1 MLPERRGQ
9 CDASSFSTDLYCACF
24 GAKSWVH
31 CLKQMP
37 VFDFDLFIPLNPHSL
52 EVSTGPVLG
61 VENVC
66 VCVCS
71 RARQSL
77 CVCVCMCCDD
87 VSFTA

>member
-1 MLPERRGQ
+1 MLPERQGQ

-37 VFDFDLFIPLNPHSL
+37 VFDFDLFIPLNPHTL
-52 EVSTGPVLG
+52 EVSTGPVRG

-66 VCVCS
+66 VCARDRVC
-71 RARQSL
+71 ARVFA
-77 CVCVCMCCDD
+77 CVKMM
-87 VSFTA
+87 SALQRE